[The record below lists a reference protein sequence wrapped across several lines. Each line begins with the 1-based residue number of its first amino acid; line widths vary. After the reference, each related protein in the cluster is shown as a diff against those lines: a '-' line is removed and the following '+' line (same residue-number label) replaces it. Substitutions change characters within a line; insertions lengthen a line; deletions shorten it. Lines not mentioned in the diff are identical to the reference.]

1 MEPHSL
7 EGREGEGDDR
17 EGRGG
22 GGDGYWHNSMGGD
35 EMLDSG
41 LGFVMED
48 VELDSGFFVEGADFE
63 VSACG
68 QTGTDW
74 GGERGEEEETMM
86 NEVEEKW
93 LPMRPRRGLPDCL
106 SESKELRMEE
116 EGEKEGETDEDGAE
130 ETEEEPV
137 QNGEMELDLEV
148 LVDGQGEGGGG
159 AGMDGEAAG
168 GVEAVLEVRL
178 CPVEE
183 GGGLMKI
190 SLEEV
195 ERYYHFCRCCH
206 WLHNEIMQQESS
218 PLWAAD
224 ITPDLRKQFAFL
236 SGGRGQN
243 GSPIIVFP
251 EFPAFGEIQKREFH
265 NVLTYLTSVPSVA
278 ATGVGFILVIDR
290 RQDRWAAVKATLLR
304 IAGSF
309 PGNLQLVLVLRP
321 TTLFQRALSDILFKF
336 NKDEFKMKV
345 PVIMISSVTELHS
358 YIDRTQLSQDLGG
371 ALEYCHEKWISHRTA
386 IEGFA
391 VMVKRTAQALQ
402 TFGTELAE
410 TELPNNIQATSKL
423 LQTHTS
429 KRDRMK
435 DDMLVAL
442 GQGSMLL
449 ESINEPVVR
458 DRDYN
463 MNQDELENLATVQ
476 RLLSQLDETERAFDE
491 FWARHQT
498 KLEQCL
504 QLRHFEHSY
513 REVRA
518 LLEQVSEK
526 LMAFSEV
533 GISPAHADHIF
544 RELINHEEK
553 ACEVLDQALALAHQ
567 GDELIQK
574 SHYAE
579 DSIQPKCSELR
590 AVSEDFSGRLKAK
603 KEHLLKAIELHQNL
617 ERAAKWCDDGIYLLA
632 SQPVD
637 KCQSHE
643 GAESALR
650 ELERYLDT
658 AEQNTLADQ
667 DSVARD
673 YQSILS
679 QEFRDQ
685 VEKLLLKQA
694 SMQEMFDKRRVSL
707 KKLAAKQ
714 TRPVQPVAPRP
725 EAFTKSPLTS
735 PAHRVQPEKNSIDE
749 SDNAVGCKTR
759 EGLQRSDSTSRH
771 ASLSEEEE
779 NLAVLR
785 RHVMNELL
793 ETERA
798 YAEELLCVLQGYASE
813 MDNPSMAHLIPGPLQ
828 NKKDVLFGNM
838 SEIYLFH
845 KRTFLT
851 ELEQYTDC
859 PELVGRCF
867 LERMTD
873 LQIYEQYCQNKPRSE
888 SLWRSCSDCAFFQ
901 ECQKKL
907 EHKLGLDSY
916 LLKPVQRITK
926 YQLLLK
932 EMLKYSKGCEGTED
946 LQEAL
951 TSILGILK
959 AVNDSM
965 HLIAITGYEANLSDL
980 GRLLM
985 QGSFSVW
992 TEHKKG
998 HAKVKDL
1005 ARFKPMQRHLF
1016 LHEKALLF
1024 CKRREESGEGYEK
1037 APSYSYKQSLNM
1049 SAVGITENAKG
1060 DNKKFE
1066 IWCNSREEVY
1076 IVQAPTAQVK
1086 TTWVNEIRKVL
1097 TTQLE
1102 AYRASQ
1108 QRAADQVFQ
1117 FPPVSISPFKTG
1129 QRSFKKGDERKGEP
1143 SSPDANSSSCS
1154 PKSLEKGKD
1163 EAVTSPT
1170 YDRAASVKKRFT
1182 LQGFSNLKGQ
1192 REPYPSDDKSLTLP
1206 MMPYSP
1212 PGSLSSPDHKTKR
1225 HEIKSDPT
1233 PFGFKGWTKA
1243 SLSLDASEEND
1254 GYSSAEDPMNSDPED
1269 ESRKKVTAGKYTVVS
1284 DYERA
1289 GSQELSVKSGDVVQL
1304 VKEGEEGQWFVR
1316 NLKTSKEGW
1325 LPAAN
1330 LLTVIEESKSCHS
1343 LSSEGSGSGNLSAS
1357 SSCSETYTSYSE
1369 IKP

>member
-1 MEPHSL
+1 
-7 EGREGEGDDR
+7 
-17 EGRGG
+17 
-22 GGDGYWHNSMGGD
+22 
-35 EMLDSG
+35 
-41 LGFVMED
+41 
-48 VELDSGFFVEGADFE
+48 
-63 VSACG
+63 
-68 QTGTDW
+68 
-74 GGERGEEEETMM
+74 
-86 NEVEEKW
+86 
-93 LPMRPRRGLPDCL
+93 
-106 SESKELRMEE
+106 
-116 EGEKEGETDEDGAE
+116 
-130 ETEEEPV
+130 
-137 QNGEMELDLEV
+137 
-148 LVDGQGEGGGG
+148 
-159 AGMDGEAAG
+159 
-168 GVEAVLEVRL
+168 
-178 CPVEE
+178 
-183 GGGLMKI
+183 
-190 SLEEV
+190 
-195 ERYYHFCRCCH
+195 
-206 WLHNEIMQQESS
+206 MQQESS
-218 PLWAAD
+218 PLCAAD
-224 ITPDLRKQFAFL
+224 ITPDLKKQFAFL

-251 EFPAFGEIQKREFH
+251 EFPAFGEITEREFH
-265 NVLTYLTSVPSVA
+265 NVLTYLTSVPSLS

-290 RQDRWAAVKATLLR
+290 RQDRWAAVKGTLLR

-321 TTLFQRALSDILFKF
+321 TTLLQRTLSDILFKF

-345 PVIMISSVTELHS
+345 PVIMLSSITELHS
-358 YIDRTQLSQDLGG
+358 YIDRTQLTQELGG
-371 ALEYCHEKWISHRTA
+371 TQEYCHEKWITHRTA

-391 VMVKRTAQALQ
+391 LMVKKTAQTLQ
-402 TFGTELAE
+402 SFGTELAE
-410 TELPNNIQATSKL
+410 TELPNDIQATTSL
-423 LQTHTS
+423 LGTHTN
-429 KRDRMK
+429 KKDKMK
-435 DDMLVAL
+435 EDLLVAL
-442 GQGSMLL
+442 GQGSRLL

-458 DRDYN
+458 DPDHN

-491 FWARHQT
+491 FWVRHQT

-504 QLRHFEHSY
+504 QLRHFEHNY

-518 LLEQVSEK
+518 LLDQVSEK
-526 LMAFSEV
+526 LATFSEV

-544 RELINHEEK
+544 RELTTYEEK
-553 ACEVLDQALALAHQ
+553 VCEVLDRALALARE
-567 GDELIQK
+567 GDELIQNA
-574 SHYAE
+574 HYAE

-590 AVSEDFSGRLKAK
+590 ALSEDLSSNLRAK
-603 KEHLLKAIELHQNL
+603 KDHLLKAMELHHSL
-617 ERAAKWCDDGIYLLA
+617 ERAVKWCDDGIYLLA

-643 GAESALR
+643 GAESALQ
-650 ELERYLDT
+650 ELERYLDS
-658 AEQNTLADQ
+658 AGQNRLTDLSTIWMEYEAVLNQ
-667 DSVARD
+667 ELRD
-673 YQSILS
+673 H
-679 QEFRDQ
+679 
-685 VEKLLLKQA
+685 VEKVFQKQV

-725 EAFTKSPLTS
+725 EAFIKSPLTS
-735 PAHRVQPEKNSIDE
+735 PAHRAQQEKNSSEGD
-749 SDNAVGCKTR
+749 SVNGVNCKK
-759 EGLQRSDSTSRH
+759 GDDQLQNGGSNSRH

-779 NLAVLR
+779 NLAILR

-798 YAEELLCVLQGYASE
+798 YVEELLCVLQGYASE
-813 MDNPSMAHLIPGPLQ
+813 MDNPAMAPLIPAPLQ
-828 NKKDVLFGNM
+828 NKKEVLFGNM
-838 SEIYLFH
+838 PEIYHFH
-845 KRTFLT
+845 KRTFLR

-873 LQIYEQYCQNKPRSE
+873 LQIYEKYCQNKPRSE
-888 SLWRSCSDCAFFQ
+888 SLWRQCSDCAFFQ

-932 EMLKYSKGCEGTED
+932 ELLKYSKGCEGTDD
-946 LQEAL
+946 LQDAL
-951 TSILGILK
+951 SSILGILK

-965 HLIAITGYEANLSDL
+965 HLIAITGYEGNMSEL

-1024 CKRREESGEGYEK
+1024 CKRREENGEGYEK
-1037 APSYSYKQSLNM
+1037 APSYSFKQSLSM

-1076 IVQAPTAQVK
+1076 IVQAPTTEVK

-1102 AYRASQ
+1102 AYREASQ
-1108 QRAADQVFQ
+1108 QRATDQVFQ
-1117 FPPVSISPFKTG
+1117 FPPVSGGSVSLSPFKTG
-1129 QRSFKKGDERKGEP
+1129 QKSFKKTEEKKAEP
-1143 SSPDANSSSCS
+1143 CSPDANSSSS
-1154 PKSLEKGKD
+1154 PKPAGKD

-1170 YDRAASVKKRFT
+1170 SDRAAVAKKRFT
-1182 LQGFSNLKGQ
+1182 LQGFSNLKAQ
-1192 REPYPSDDKSLTLP
+1192 KEPTTDDKSLTLP
-1206 MMPYSP
+1206 TMQLLSAGSP
-1212 PGSLSSPDHKTKR
+1212 TSPDHKTKR

-1233 PFGFKGWTKA
+1233 PFGFKGPPHLYLGKARWFSTSSLLQAKRRGWTKA

-1254 GYSSAEDPMNSDPED
+1254 GYSSAEDPLNSDPED
-1269 ESRKKVTAGKYTVVS
+1269 DGGKKLCAGKYTVVA
-1284 DYERA
+1284 DYERGGA
-1289 GSQELSVKSGDVVQL
+1289 QELSVKSGDMVQL
-1304 VKEGEEGQWFVR
+1304 VKEGDDGQWFVR
-1316 NLKTSKEGW
+1316 NLRTSKEGW
-1325 LPAAN
+1325 VAAAN
-1330 LLTVIEESKSCHS
+1330 LLTLIGESQSCQS
-1343 LSSEGSGSGNLSAS
+1343 LTSSEGSGSGNLSTS
-1357 SSCSETYTSYSE
+1357 SSCSETYTSFSD